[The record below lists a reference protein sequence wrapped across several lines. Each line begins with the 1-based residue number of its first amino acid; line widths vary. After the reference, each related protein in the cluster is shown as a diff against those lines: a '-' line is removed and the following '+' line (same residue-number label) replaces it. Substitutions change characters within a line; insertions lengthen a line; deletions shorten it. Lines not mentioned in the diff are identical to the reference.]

1 MNYSWGDHRE
11 SPSLWTDPM
20 AQNDATLW
28 SKCFQTSK
36 FYWPLKDVTNIR
48 NKPTGTAPCRGQHFS
63 EGQKPKHKTGDI
75 SE

>member
-48 NKPTGTAPCRGQHFS
+48 NKPPLQSQEVLRGQLGNIKCQH
-63 EGQKPKHKTGDI
+63 
-75 SE
+75 